1 MPILA
6 ALLQNGLS
14 LLGNAFLAKG
24 KDWVEAKTGVSLDKP
39 LSEESLLKMKQ
50 FELENELELQKL
62 QHEDNKLD
70 FELRK
75 LEFADIGSARNR
87 ETAIAIS
94 EHAPMLNKLITPIL
108 ALVVV
113 IGGGWMMWHGD
124 VAQSA
129 LAQGGVMLVLGYYF
143 GSSIGSHN
151 KQAQLD
157 KLTTSPRPLAG

>member
-1 MPILA
+1 MPIILA
-6 ALLQNGLS
+6 SLLQNGLS

-62 QHEDNKLD
+62 QLEDDKLAL
-70 FELRK
+70 ELRK
-75 LEFADIGSARNR
+75 LEYADTDSARSR
-87 ETAIAIS
+87 ETAIATS
-94 EHAPMLNKLITPIL
+94 DHAPLLNKIITPVL

-113 IGGGWMMWHGD
+113 IGGGVMMWKGD
-124 VAQSA
+124 AAIGA
-129 LAQGGVMLVLGYYF
+129 LAQGGVVLVLGYYF
-143 GSSIGSHN
+143 GSSSGSKE

-157 KLTTSPRPLAG
+157 KIASQK

>member
-1 MPILA
+1 MPLILA
-6 ALLQNGLS
+6 SLLQNGLS

-62 QHEDNKLD
+62 QREDNKLD

-75 LEFADIGSARNR
+75 LEFADTDSARNR
-87 ETAIAIS
+87 ETSIAVS

-113 IGGGWMMWHGD
+113 IGGGVMMVMGD
-124 VAQSA
+124 AVQAS
-129 LAQGGVMLVLGYYF
+129 LAQGCVMLVLGYYF
-143 GSSIGSHN
+143 GSSIGSRD
-151 KQAQLD
+151 KQAQLN
-157 KLTTSPRPLAG
+157 KLAEAK

>member
-1 MPILA
+1 MPIILA
-6 ALLQNGLS
+6 SLLQNGLS

-62 QHEDNKLD
+62 QREDNKLE

-75 LEFADIGSARNR
+75 LEFADTDSARNR
-87 ETAIAIS
+87 ETTIAIS

-143 GSSIGSHN
+143 GSSIGSKD
-151 KQAQLD
+151 KQTQLD
-157 KLTTSPRPLAG
+157 KIASAK